1 MPIRRA
7 LRLEENVNDSFR
19 RLDVDLPGPERENV
33 RIIMLAAVSCKC
45 FVVRGRGK
53 DTGYFVGRHGRA
65 DSGAIHHD
73 SEACS
78 PRGDE
83 ISNRFGDP
91 GIVDRIFAMRS
102 EIVNGVTLFTQIS
115 L

>member
-7 LRLEENVNDSFR
+7 LRLEKDVDDSLR
-19 RLDVDLPGPERENV
+19 RIDVDLPGPERENV

-53 DTGYFVGRHGRA
+53 DTRYFVGRHSRA
-65 DSGAIHHD
+65 DPGAIDHD
-73 SEACS
+73 SEART
-78 PRGDE
+78 PHGNE

-91 GIVDRIFAMRS
+91 GIVDGILAVRS
-102 EIVNGVTLFTQIS
+102 EIVNRVTLFTQIS